1 MTWFE
6 WLSALTRWAHVIA
19 AIMWIGDS
27 LLFMWI
33 DSHLSRDPKGR
44 KDVDGVAWLLHSG
57 GYYQL
62 EKRWLEPGR
71 LPPRL
76 RWFWVE
82 ATATWISGFL
92 LLILAY
98 YWNAAAFMV
107 DPGMSLLTPG
117 QSVIA
122 GVAMLIVGWAIYDW
136 LWTSGLADDRPP
148 VAITISAVLLFAIIF
163 IASHLFS
170 PRAAFL
176 HVGAMLGTIMAAN
189 VWIHIILPQQK
200 MVAAAREGREVDR
213 SLGDYAKV
221 RSTHNTYLT
230 FPVIVLMLSNH
241 APALYAT
248 PWPWLVI
255 GLLIVFGGSARH
267 VMYAGVRQ
275 SPGMLSATVASA
287 VVLVLLAWPR
297 PVALP
302 PLGGGGPV
310 QSAPAFAE
318 VRAVIV
324 RRCAACHSETP
335 TEAIFTAP
343 AGNVSFDTPRQIQ
356 ARAARIKA
364 RAVEQRTMP
373 LANKTGMSD
382 EERAILGRWVDA
394 GAPLR

>member
-1 MTWFE
+1 VTWLE

-19 AIMWIGDS
+19 AITWIGDS

-57 GYYQL
+57 GYYLL

-107 DPGMSLLTPG
+107 DPGSLLTPG
-117 QSVIA
+117 QSVMA
-122 GVAMLIVGWAIYDW
+122 GIAMLVVGWAIYDW
-136 LWTSGLADDRPP
+136 LWTGAIAEERPA
-148 VAITISAVLLFAIIF
+148 VAITISAALLLGIIF
-163 IASHLFS
+163 IATRMFS
-170 PRAAFL
+170 PGAAFL

-189 VWIHIILPQQK
+189 VWIHIILPQRK

-230 FPVIVLMLSNH
+230 FPVIVLMLSHH
-241 APALYAT
+241 APALSAT
-248 PWPWLVI
+248 PWPSLMI

-267 VMYAGVRQ
+267 VMYVGVGQ
-275 SPGMLSATVASA
+275 SPGMLSAAAASA
-287 VVLVLLAWPR
+287 VALVLLAWPR
-297 PVALP
+297 PVAP
-302 PLGGGGPV
+302 PPGGSAPAPN
-310 QSAPAFAE
+310 APAFAD
-318 VRAVIV
+318 VRTVIV

-335 TEAIFTAP
+335 TDAIFSAP

-394 GAPLR
+394 GTPLR